1 MSILTILIGIWFF
14 NCSHKLKQTK
24 NIEKYVWGY
33 PKGIKDKEGY
43 INLYS
48 KAYFFSG
55 LSLIAFEVF
64 ILLDKYY
71 LNLSMNTLIILFCI
85 AFALI
90 LIESV
95 LIEKKS
101 KKFTY

>member
-1 MSILTILIGIWFF
+1 MSILTILTAICFF
-14 NCSHKLKQTK
+14 NRSHKLKQTK
-24 NIEKYVWGY
+24 NIEKYVWYY

-64 ILLDKYY
+64 VLLNQYY
-71 LNLSMNTLIILFCI
+71 LNLPMSTLTILFCVV
-85 AFALI
+85 FALI

-95 LIEKKS
+95 VIEKKS